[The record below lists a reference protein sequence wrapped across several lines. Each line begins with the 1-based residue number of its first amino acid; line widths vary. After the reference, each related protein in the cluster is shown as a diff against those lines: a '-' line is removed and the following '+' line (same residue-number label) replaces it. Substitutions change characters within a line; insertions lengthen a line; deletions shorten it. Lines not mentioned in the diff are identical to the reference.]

1 MFDWSI
7 TFGNVLTIGFS
18 IASIIA
24 IIVAMRTQLQFLEAR
39 MELMEREIRKLVEI
53 LVQQGRQDE
62 RLTAVDGRLLAQGAR
77 IDDLTRQINRL
88 FRPNEE
94 Q

>member
-1 MFDWSI
+1 MFDWTISL
-7 TFGNVLTIGFS
+7 GNVLTIGFS

-24 IIVAMRTQLQFLEAR
+24 IIAAMRIQLRYLEAR
-39 MELMEREIRKLVEI
+39 MELMEREIKKLVEI